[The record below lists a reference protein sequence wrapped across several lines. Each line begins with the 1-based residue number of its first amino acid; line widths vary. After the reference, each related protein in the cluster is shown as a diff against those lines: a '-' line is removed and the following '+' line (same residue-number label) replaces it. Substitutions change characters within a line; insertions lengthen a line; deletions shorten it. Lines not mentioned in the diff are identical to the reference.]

1 MLLAVACL
9 GFHLFQLCFALSSW
23 LLQVCEK
30 VLFMMAANPL
40 NDASD
45 PLAALQRWI
54 TYTQA
59 ELQSLRLDFRSS
71 VQVCYGSSAAIT
83 NQLQALQ
90 HQVNGLEDN
99 LREVNDNIT
108 QLHQDLSRVRALVS
122 QLLRDISSTQH
133 VPVPPESLATLLLE

>member
-1 MLLAVACL
+1 
-9 GFHLFQLCFALSSW
+9 
-23 LLQVCEK
+23 
-30 VLFMMAANPL
+30 MMAANPL
-40 NDASD
+40 NDAND

-54 TYTQA
+54 TYTQT

-71 VQVCYGSSAAIT
+71 VQVCHASSAAIT
-83 NQLQALQ
+83 SQLQTLQ
-90 HQVNGLEDN
+90 HQVNGLEEN
-99 LREVNDNIT
+99 LREVNENIT